1 MATKILSNE
10 FMQNMTMEEA
20 WKELSREYQWSETL
34 LEKFQ
39 NKVNWDGISENRN
52 ICWTIPM
59 IQKFQKMINWDL
71 FSKNVTKDT
80 LTIAVLETF
89 KDKWNWNKLSE
100 NYSINLTED
109 MVEKFADR
117 WNWSR
122 IIRRY
127 VDSFYDRKGIDF
139 YEKYKDHIP
148 TNDIQYTNLWRGI
161 IDQQVKQLMDEI
173 MA

>member
-1 MATKILSNE
+1 MATKVLSNE

-20 WKELSREYQWSETL
+20 WKELSREYHWSESL

-89 KDKWNWNKLSE
+89 KDKDGREMSVLEPKKKKKNKKLRKIAE
-100 NYSINLTED
+100 IAKCNKKIHDFDNVGNDPEAYL
-109 MVEKFADR
+109 
-117 WNWSR
+117 
-122 IIRRY
+122 
-127 VDSFYDRKGIDF
+127 DSLPWLNRNITC
-139 YEKYKDHIP
+139 IC
-148 TNDIQYTNLWRGI
+148 
-161 IDQQVKQLMDEI
+161 
-173 MA
+173 

>member
-1 MATKILSNE
+1 MATKVLSNE

-20 WKELSREYQWSETL
+20 WKELSREYYWSEPL

-39 NKVNWDGISENRN
+39 AKVNWDGISENRN

-59 IQKFQKMINWDL
+59 IQKFQKKINWDL

-80 LTIAVLETF
+80 LTITVLETF
-89 KDKWNWNKLSE
+89 KDKWNWNELSE
-100 NYSINLTED
+100 NYCITLTED
-109 MVEKFADR
+109 MVEKFANK
-117 WNWSR
+117 WNWKH

-127 VDSFYDRKGIDF
+127 VDSFYDSKGIDF
-139 YEKYKDHIP
+139 YEKYKDYIS
-148 TNDIQYTNLWRGI
+148 TNDIQHTNLWRGI
-161 IDQQVKQLMDEI
+161 ISQQVKQLMDEI